1 MQAFGQKDPKELRS
15 FIQDVKSA
23 AYSIGKQVD
32 RNLGKS
38 EQEFMPDEFA
48 VPEEKSE
55 KPAKNKKS
63 PRNADKRGFSGSFAV
78 AFREE
83 VWYVVVEKK
92 EEKKGGSPMTRMRY
106 VKMDRIMNHMLIHA
120 LREVFRQEK
129 EQGLP
134 VDTTRDLVLKLA
146 EQEEGKLYLTEAEH
160 TKSVEALNK
169 LRDTYL
175 KNGRYSDGIDSVL
188 LKIMKS
194 RYRRPYRGRG
204 R

>member
-1 MQAFGQKDPKELRS
+1 
-15 FIQDVKSA
+15 
-23 AYSIGKQVD
+23 
-32 RNLGKS
+32 
-38 EQEFMPDEFA
+38 
-48 VPEEKSE
+48 
-55 KPAKNKKS
+55 
-63 PRNADKRGFSGSFAV
+63 
-78 AFREE
+78 
-83 VWYVVVEKK
+83 
-92 EEKKGGSPMTRMRY
+92 MTRMRY

-120 LREVFRQEK
+120 LREMFRQEK

-146 EQEEGKLYLTEAEH
+146 ERKLYLTEAEH
-160 TKSVEALNK
+160 SKSVEALNQ

>member
-1 MQAFGQKDPKELRS
+1 
-15 FIQDVKSA
+15 
-23 AYSIGKQVD
+23 
-32 RNLGKS
+32 
-38 EQEFMPDEFA
+38 
-48 VPEEKSE
+48 
-55 KPAKNKKS
+55 
-63 PRNADKRGFSGSFAV
+63 
-78 AFREE
+78 
-83 VWYVVVEKK
+83 
-92 EEKKGGSPMTRMRY
+92 MTRMRY

-160 TKSVEALNK
+160 SKSVEALNQ

-194 RYRRPYRGRG
+194 RYNEQSVNCGRRVTVLEPKGNWDGIALGINEAGELLVENEAGEICTVYAGEVSVRGIYG
-204 R
+204 YAY

>member
-1 MQAFGQKDPKELRS
+1 
-15 FIQDVKSA
+15 
-23 AYSIGKQVD
+23 
-32 RNLGKS
+32 
-38 EQEFMPDEFA
+38 
-48 VPEEKSE
+48 
-55 KPAKNKKS
+55 
-63 PRNADKRGFSGSFAV
+63 
-78 AFREE
+78 
-83 VWYVVVEKK
+83 
-92 EEKKGGSPMTRMRY
+92 MTRMRY

-160 TKSVEALNK
+160 
-169 LRDTYL
+169 
-175 KNGRYSDGIDSVL
+175 NGRYSDGIDSVL

-194 RYRRPYRGRG
+194 RYRPYRGRG

>member
-1 MQAFGQKDPKELRS
+1 M
-15 FIQDVKSA
+15 
-23 AYSIGKQVD
+23 
-32 RNLGKS
+32 
-38 EQEFMPDEFA
+38 
-48 VPEEKSE
+48 
-55 KPAKNKKS
+55 
-63 PRNADKRGFSGSFAV
+63 
-78 AFREE
+78 
-83 VWYVVVEKK
+83 VEKK
-92 EEKKGGSPMTRMRY
+92 EEKRRLAYDKNAICKDGP
-106 VKMDRIMNHMLIHA
+106 DHEPHA
-120 LREVFRQEK
+120 DPCTREVFRQEK

-160 TKSVEALNK
+160 SKSVEALNQ

-194 RYRRPYRGRG
+194 RYRPYRGRG

>member
-1 MQAFGQKDPKELRS
+1 
-15 FIQDVKSA
+15 
-23 AYSIGKQVD
+23 
-32 RNLGKS
+32 
-38 EQEFMPDEFA
+38 
-48 VPEEKSE
+48 
-55 KPAKNKKS
+55 
-63 PRNADKRGFSGSFAV
+63 
-78 AFREE
+78 
-83 VWYVVVEKK
+83 
-92 EEKKGGSPMTRMRY
+92 MTRMRY

-129 EQGLP
+129 EQFAG
-134 VDTTRDLVLKLA
+134 TTRLKHARRGTYNDLKLA

-160 TKSVEALNK
+160 SKSVEALNQ

-194 RYRRPYRGRG
+194 RYRPYRGRG

>member
-1 MQAFGQKDPKELRS
+1 
-15 FIQDVKSA
+15 
-23 AYSIGKQVD
+23 
-32 RNLGKS
+32 
-38 EQEFMPDEFA
+38 
-48 VPEEKSE
+48 
-55 KPAKNKKS
+55 
-63 PRNADKRGFSGSFAV
+63 
-78 AFREE
+78 
-83 VWYVVVEKK
+83 
-92 EEKKGGSPMTRMRY
+92 MTRMRY

-134 VDTTRDLVLKLA
+134 A

-160 TKSVEALNK
+160 SKSVEALNQ

-194 RYRRPYRGRG
+194 RYRPYRGRG

>member
-1 MQAFGQKDPKELRS
+1 MLWLR
-15 FIQDVKSA
+15 K
-23 AYSIGKQVD
+23 K
-32 RNLGKS
+32 R
-38 EQEFMPDEFA
+38 
-48 VPEEKSE
+48 
-55 KPAKNKKS
+55 KN
-63 PRNADKRGFSGSFAV
+63 
-78 AFREE
+78 
-83 VWYVVVEKK
+83 
-92 EEKKGGSPMTRMRY
+92 
-106 VKMDRIMNHMLIHA
+106 
-120 LREVFRQEK
+120 RQEK

-194 RYRRPYRGRG
+194 DTAAHTVDGEDKERMWYEYTEI
-204 R
+204 

>member
-1 MQAFGQKDPKELRS
+1 
-15 FIQDVKSA
+15 
-23 AYSIGKQVD
+23 
-32 RNLGKS
+32 
-38 EQEFMPDEFA
+38 
-48 VPEEKSE
+48 
-55 KPAKNKKS
+55 
-63 PRNADKRGFSGSFAV
+63 
-78 AFREE
+78 
-83 VWYVVVEKK
+83 
-92 EEKKGGSPMTRMRY
+92 MTRMRY

-160 TKSVEALNK
+160 TKS
-169 LRDTYL
+169 YL

-194 RYRRPYRGRG
+194 RYRPYRGRG